1 MIDNENQHGFMYSA
15 RILESRLLFH
25 SHFIWHPNCG
35 P

>member
-25 SHFIWHPNCG
+25 SHLYMAS
-35 P
+35 